1 MNEIIE
7 QDDRYPEWLKAWNAK
22 AAEIDQQ
29 IINFFSGRK
38 EYNAGALDEATTYVR
53 NWWDTQELSP
63 AARTEYED
71 YKTDSARFR
80 QRIQDRINRLNEKG
94 KLNWKDQS
102 YGAGH

>member
-38 EYNAGALDEATTYVR
+38 EYNAGALDEATSHVQK
-53 NWWDTQELSP
+53 WWDTQPLEP
-63 AARTEYED
+63 AARSEYEQ
-71 YKTDSARFR
+71 YKNDTGMFR
-80 QRIQDRINRLNEKG
+80 SRVENRIKRLN
-94 KLNWKDQS
+94 D
-102 YGAGH
+102 